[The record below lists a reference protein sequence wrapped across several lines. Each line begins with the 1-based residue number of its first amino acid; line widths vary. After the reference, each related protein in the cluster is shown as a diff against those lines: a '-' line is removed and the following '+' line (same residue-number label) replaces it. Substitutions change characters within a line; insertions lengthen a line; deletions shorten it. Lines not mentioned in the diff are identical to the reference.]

1 MRVLVIGAGGR
12 EHALCWLIRERAPAT
27 ELYCAPGSPGTEE
40 CGESVAID
48 ASDIEGLRRFAAE
61 RGIDLTVVGPELP
74 LSLGVVDAF
83 RERGLRIF
91 GPSRAAAR
99 LESSKVFA
107 KEFMHRHG
115 VPTSDFVVTDDRDIA
130 RRAAERFGLPAVLK
144 ADGLAAGKG
153 VLIVSSPE
161 ELEVAL
167 DVFFVDRRFGP
178 AGARVLIEPFVLG
191 EEVSFIGFCDGRRV
205 LPLATSK
212 DYKRIGDDDAGPNT
226 GGMGA
231 HSPAGIVSREQ
242 VSEIMSEVMERTVAG
257 MAADGTPFSG
267 VLYAGLMM
275 SPEGPQVLEF
285 NVRLGDPEAQAL
297 LLRLEEDPVDLFAAG
312 ADGDFGRS
320 ELAFSSGASAC
331 LVLANQGYPAKAASG
346 DAIEG
351 IEAARACEGV
361 AVFHAGTDR
370 RDGQVIATGG
380 RVLNV
385 CADGDDLDQALARA
399 YDGAARIHWP
409 AKTMRS
415 DIGRRVLGMGAGLS

>member
-1 MRVLVIGAGGR
+1 MKVLVIGNGGR
-12 EHALCWLIRERAPAT
+12 EHALCWLIRERAPGT
-27 ELYCAPGSPGTEE
+27 DLYCAPGSPGTEE

-48 ASDIEGLRRFAAE
+48 VSDIDALAGFAAE

-83 RERGLRIF
+83 RQRGLRIF

-115 VPTSDFVVTDDRDIA
+115 VPTSDFVVADDRETA
-130 RRAAERFGLPAVLK
+130 GRAARRFGLPAVLK

-161 ELEVAL
+161 ELEAAL
-167 DVFFVDRRFGP
+167 DVFFVDRRFGS

-231 HSPAGIVSREQ
+231 HSPAGIVSEAQ
-242 VSEIMSEVMERTVAG
+242 VEDIMSDVMERTVAG

-275 SPEGPQVLEF
+275 SPDGPQVLEF

-297 LLRLEEDPVDLFAAG
+297 LLRLEEDPVDLFTAG
-312 ADGDFGRS
+312 AEGDFGRS
-320 ELAFSSGASAC
+320 ALSFRAGASAC
-331 LVLANQGYPAKAASG
+331 LVLANQGYPGKAVAG
-346 DAIEG
+346 DVIEG
-351 IEAARACEGV
+351 IEVARAHEGV
-361 AVFHAGTDR
+361 VVFHAGTAR
-370 RDGQVIATGG
+370 RNGDVIATGG

-385 CADGDDLDQALARA
+385 CAVGEDLGQALARA
-399 YDGAARIHWP
+399 YEGADRINWP
-409 AKTMRS
+409 AKAMRS
-415 DIGRRVLGMGAGLS
+415 DIGRRVLATGAGPS